1 MAYDMF
7 RLDRNR
13 HGGGVM
19 LYCRS
24 ELRGKRLTPLHDDKI
39 EMLWVELILGSAKII
54 FGVCYRPPN
63 QNAICRT
70 AFFDGLSN
78 TFDLLQSKF
87 KKKPFILVGD
97 FNDRC
102 HAWDDD
108 HRNSELGLELVNLI
122 NSFYLTQMINQVT
135 REESLLDLIITNCPN
150 YFETFG
156 VADPINDLDHCPIH
170 GQIRL
175 TYPKKANYQRTIF
188 KYTAEHLSKLNN
200 NLKDV
205 PWNVMLSHNDT
216 IDDMVV
222 NFTSIVK
229 DEMKECIPNKTVLI
243 RPNDKPGMT
252 GRIRYLFR
260 KCNRLH
266 KIASKSKLPQDIEK
280 HRTARKEAKY
290 EWKIAK
296 QNYYNRL
303 YNKMS
308 TSENKNKVYWKI
320 TKSLYGQN
328 KIPNIPTLTLN
339 GTDYTDEE
347 SKATILNEYF
357 VSQTRLTNP
366 FNWNL
371 TYDIADD
378 TNSPTLN
385 TVAINPD
392 DIMKCLTRSK
402 YG

>member
-1 MAYDMF
+1 
-7 RLDRNR
+7 
-13 HGGGVM
+13 
-19 LYCRS
+19 
-24 ELRGKRLTPLHDDKI
+24 
-39 EMLWVELILGSAKII
+39 
-54 FGVCYRPPN
+54 
-63 QNAICRT
+63 
-70 AFFDGLSN
+70 
-78 TFDLLQSKF
+78 
-87 KKKPFILVGD
+87 
-97 FNDRC
+97 
-102 HAWDDD
+102 
-108 HRNSELGLELVNLI
+108 
-122 NSFYLTQMINQVT
+122 MINQVT

-156 VADPINDLDHCPIH
+156 VSDPINDLDHCPIH

-188 KYTAEHLSKLNN
+188 KYTAENLSKLNN

-243 RPNDKPGMT
+243 RPSDKPGMT
-252 GRIRYLFR
+252 GRIRKLFR

-280 HRTARKEAKY
+280 HRTARKEAKN

-303 YNKMS
+303 YSKMS

-339 GTDYTDEE
+339 GTDYTDDE

-366 FNWNL
+366 YNWNL
-371 TYDIADD
+371 TCDIADD

-392 DIMKCLTRSK
+392 DIMKYLTSLNTGKACGPDGIGNNILKNCADGLAMPITILAKHSINSGTFPSSWKTSNVVPIFKKDDKSVVSNYRPISLLSCTSK
-402 YG
+402 IVERLVYNEL